1 MTKIDVFNH
10 YFPPKFFDRLQ
21 TLLPAAPVKRWMLY
35 EPLYDIDAR
44 LRQVDSFADYRQII
58 SLSQPPFDAV
68 AAPADSPALARL
80 ANDGLSE
87 TCRDHPDHFPGFLA
101 GLPMNNV
108 PEALKE
114 IERCMGLPGF
124 AGVQL
129 HTNVAGKALDEPE
142 FFPLFERMA
151 QLGKAVWLH
160 PARGPNFADYQAEKK
175 SKYEIWWLFGWDY
188 EVTAAM
194 ARLVFSLTLDK
205 LPNLKLVA
213 HHMGGYVPQAEARI
227 DPHADQLGLRTYD
240 EDYAPI
246 VEQMKK
252 SGKRPIDY
260 FKMFIADTALFGAKS
275 ATRCGLEFFGAD
287 HCVFATDSPFDPEGG
302 AMLIRE
308 TIGALDSLEM
318 SAADR
323 DAVYSGNAERL
334 FGVG

>member
-35 EPLYDIDAR
+35 KPLYDIDAR
-44 LRQVDSFADYRQII
+44 LRQVDQFEDYRQII
-58 SLSQPPFDAV
+58 SLSQPPFDVV
-68 AAPADSPALARL
+68 ASPADSPALARL
-80 ANDGLSE
+80 ANDGQSE
-87 TCRDHPDHFPGFLA
+87 ACRAHPDHFPGFLA

-114 IERCMGLPGF
+114 IDRCMGLPGF
-124 AGVQL
+124 CGVQL
-129 HTNVAGKALDEPE
+129 HSNVAGKALDEPE
-142 FFPLFERMA
+142 FFPIFERMA
-151 QLGKAVWLH
+151 SLGKGVWLH
-160 PARGPNFADYQAEKK
+160 PSRGPNFADYQAETK
-175 SKYEIWWLFGWDY
+175 SKYEIWWAFGWDY

-205 LPNLKLVA
+205 LPNLKIVA

-227 DPHADQLGLRTYD
+227 DPQMDDLGLRTYD
-240 EDYAPI
+240 EDYRPI
-246 VEQMKK
+246 IEAMKK

-260 FKMFIADTALFGAKS
+260 FKMFIADTALFGAKA

-287 HCVFATDSPFDPEGG
+287 HCVLATDSPFDAEGG
-302 AMLIRE
+302 SQLIRD
-308 TIGALDSLEM
+308 TIRTLDALEM
-318 SAADR
+318 SDADR
-323 DAVYSGNAERL
+323 QAVYSGNAKRL